1 MLTITSLEEIQAYRA
16 AQALS
21 QSELKRIEHG
31 LAHYKT
37 LQAQPAPQTESMLI
51 GSLVDTMLLGQMD
64 DEGNLFHIINDGK
77 LPSESIQQLV
87 QAVSNRAG
95 DGVEEL
101 IDCEDLVAEIVLGS
115 SWQTNW
121 KDETRIAKVLEQG
134 AEYFHELMRAKG
146 KTIVTHEQY
155 LRASSTVGG
164 LLGNPITR
172 RLFDRN
178 LLERQK
184 DASTTYQLPLEF
196 EWEGIRC
203 KALLDML
210 TVRKSNGLDGY
221 VICDLKTTSGLT
233 NKFPEAVRK
242 YRYDLQMAFYRLAVT
257 KTFGVDPRD
266 VTCQLVVEST
276 TEPGS
281 PRIYTCSQA
290 FMQDAETSM
299 VGLLREWKWYQ
310 ENQFNDEHANQV
322 LQTL

>member
-1 MLTITSLEEIQAYRA
+1 MLTITSLENIQAYRA
-16 AQALS
+16 SNALN

-37 LQAQPAPQTESMLI
+37 LQAQPPLQSEGMLI
-51 GSLVDTMLLGQMD
+51 GSLVDTMLLGRMD
-64 DEGNLFHIINDGK
+64 DEGNLFHIIDDGK
-77 LPSESIQQLV
+77 LPSESIQEIV
-87 QAVSNRAG
+87 RSVADRAQV
-95 DGVEEL
+95 DAEEL
-101 IDCEDLVAEIVLGS
+101 IDCEDIVHEIVLASG
-115 SWQTNW
+115 WQINW

-155 LRASSTVGG
+155 LRASGAVGG
-164 LLGNPITR
+164 LLRNATTR

-184 DASTTYQLPLEF
+184 DTSTTYQLPLIF
-196 EWEGIRC
+196 EWEGIQC

-210 TVRKSNGLDGY
+210 IERKPHGRAEY
-221 VICDLKTTSGLT
+221 VICDLKTTGGLT
-233 NKFPEAVRK
+233 SKFPEAVQR

-257 KTFGVDPRD
+257 RAFGVDPRD

-281 PRIYTCSQA
+281 PRIYTCSEA
-290 FMQDAETSM
+290 FMQAAETSM

-310 ENQFNDEHANQV
+310 ENQFNEEHTSQV
-322 LQTL
+322 LQIL

>member
-1 MLTITSLEEIQAYRA
+1 MLTITSLAEIQAYRA
-16 AQALS
+16 TQALH

-31 LAHYKT
+31 LAHYKM
-37 LQAQPAPQTESMLI
+37 LRDQPAPQTEGMLI
-51 GSLVDTMLLGQMD
+51 GSLVDTMLLGHMD
-64 DEGNLFHIINDGK
+64 DEGELFHIIDDSK
-77 LPSESIQQLV
+77 LPSESIQEIV
-87 QAVSNRAG
+87 HTIASHAP

-101 IDCEDLVAEIVLGS
+101 IDCEDIAREVVRASG
-115 SWQTNW
+115 WQTNW

-134 AEYFHELMRAKG
+134 AEYFHELMQAQG
-146 KTIVTHEQY
+146 KTIVTHAQY

-164 LLGNPITR
+164 LLGNAITR
-172 RLFDRN
+172 RLFNRN

-184 DASTTYQLPLEF
+184 DTSTTYQLPLEF

-210 TVRKSNGLDGY
+210 TVRKTNGLDGY
-221 VICDLKTTSGLT
+221 VVCDLKTTSGLT
-233 NKFPEAVRK
+233 SKFPEAVKK

-257 KTFGVDPRD
+257 KAFGVDPRD

-290 FMQDAETSM
+290 FMQAAEASM
-299 VGLLREWKWYQ
+299 TELLREWKWYQ